1 MNRESK
7 EQIDQNPHAR
17 VISSLQ
23 NDLKE
28 AQVIQTIAMDEITGL
43 KTELISWIE
52 KWNVLRGN
60 KLKYKEQVKRLLLEN
75 QKLKKQNR
83 IIRIR
88 AVRFRAKLDEA
99 RRSVPIRLSVE
110 SALKT

>member
-1 MNRESK
+1 
-7 EQIDQNPHAR
+7 
-17 VISSLQ
+17 
-23 NDLKE
+23 
-28 AQVIQTIAMDEITGL
+28 MDEITGL

-60 KLKYKEQVKRLLLEN
+60 KLKYKEQVKRLMLKN
-75 QKLKKQNR
+75 KKLKKHNR
-83 IIRIR
+83 ITGIR

-99 RRSVPIRLSVE
+99 RRSVPIRLSVK